1 MVAGD
6 SLILISCFIAGADLV
21 GIDGDEVRDT
31 GVMRVE
37 S

>member
-1 MVAGD
+1 
-6 SLILISCFIAGADLV
+6 LISVPCFIAGADLV
-21 GIDGDEVRDT
+21 GIDEDEVRDT